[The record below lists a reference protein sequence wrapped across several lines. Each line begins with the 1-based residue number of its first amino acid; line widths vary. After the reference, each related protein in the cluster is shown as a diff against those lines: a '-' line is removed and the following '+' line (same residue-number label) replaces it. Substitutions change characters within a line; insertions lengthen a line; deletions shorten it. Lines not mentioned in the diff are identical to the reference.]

1 MLWWWHLSIW
11 TFALCWLA
19 YLFYYIAGDVGRL
32 WRMHNFYR
40 YLLDI
45 PDSEIQ
51 TVTWQIVVGRLMALR
66 DANPAT
72 ATNLSP
78 ENRREVLGNQSKQR
92 MDAHDIANRVMRK
105 ENYVIALFNK
115 DILDLTVPIFFLGN
129 RQFLSRTMMLNIYWT
144 VIEFAF
150 DERGQLHK
158 SLLESKSRGVL
169 AHALRRRVLIAGLYN
184 IVIGPI
190 FVFYFAITYFYSSF
204 TASTPLVQTTGT
216 LGG

>member
-1 MLWWWHLSIW
+1 
-11 TFALCWLA
+11 
-19 YLFYYIAGDVGRL
+19 
-32 WRMHNFYR
+32 MHNFYH

-51 TVTWQIVVGRLMALR
+51 TVTWQIVVSRLMALR
-66 DANPAT
+66 DANPVT
-72 ATNLSP
+72 ATNLST
-78 ENRREVLGNQSKQR
+78 ENRREILGNQSKQR

-115 DILDLTVPIFFLGN
+115 DILDLTVPIPLLGN

-150 DERGQLHK
+150 DERGQLHR

-169 AHALRRRVLIAGLYN
+169 ARALRRRILIAGLYN
-184 IVIGPI
+184 IVISPI
-190 FVFYFAITYFYSSF
+190 FVSYFAITYFYSSF
-204 TASTPLVQTTGT
+204 TVSTPLV
-216 LGG
+216 